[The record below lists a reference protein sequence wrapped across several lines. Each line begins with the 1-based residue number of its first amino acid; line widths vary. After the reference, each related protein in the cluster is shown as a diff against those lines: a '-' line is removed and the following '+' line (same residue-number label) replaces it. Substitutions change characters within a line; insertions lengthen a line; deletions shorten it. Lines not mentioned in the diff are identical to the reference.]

1 LNLQL
6 KEKLKE
12 CEMEKLRII
21 EQLSLMEAKHDV
33 VVVKKADNHI
43 DLETVQMNVNELLN
57 YRGKILKDLDLIER
71 DLRQMHEVED
81 RNQADIYQ
89 LERKV
94 N

>member
-1 LNLQL
+1 
-6 KEKLKE
+6 
-12 CEMEKLRII
+12 MEKLRII